1 MNKSEMITEL
11 EISMQQKDTLEVEL
25 LGRTRENRILK
36 NRLQELIDYGE
47 GLDVKMPGQWSLEE
61 QTTALRFMLKAAREE
76 VRVEG
81 NGKKIFDG
89 KDLPNLARLAF
100 TENEEQWREVRR
112 LERKVAELTK
122 HLDTLK
128 ENKGG
133 KINYFGSN
141 STVDHPDSAA
151 DVLKCSGG
159 KDSAR
164 MPDVNGERA
173 DESEVLNKSGK
184 HVVTSSKAKLK
195 KGRLCSE
202 SKSEFTLQ
210 NSDKLVDQLTG
221 EELCDL
227 QICLLDAGHELSQQ
241 EQLVVEEKTAKFNET
256 DTAGNTLS
264 NKEMWQ
270 PCQITLAGPSCGPTP
285 GAVVRYARKYE
296 GLSKIRV
303 EEDGGV
309 EGTDDRIDA
318 KDETPAVNFED
329 ELKSSLA
336 VRVRRRGGK

>member
-25 LGRTRENRILK
+25 LARTRENRILK

-76 VRVEG
+76 VMVEG
-81 NGKKIFDG
+81 KGKLNFDG

-133 KINYFGSN
+133 KVNYIGSN
-141 STVDHPDSAA
+141 STLNHPDSAA
-151 DVLKCSGG
+151 DVLKGSGG

-164 MPDVNGERA
+164 M
-173 DESEVLNKSGK
+173 SEKL
-184 HVVTSSKAKLK
+184 VVTSSKAKLK

-202 SKSEFTLQ
+202 SKSEFTLL
-210 NSDKLVDQLTG
+210 NSDKPVDQLTD
-221 EELCDL
+221 EEFCDL
-227 QICLLDAGHELSQQ
+227 QIRLLEAAHELNQQ
-241 EQLVVEEKTAKFNET
+241 EQLVVEEKTAKSNET
-256 DTAGNTLS
+256 DKSENMLS
-264 NKEMWQ
+264 NNEEMRQ
-270 PCQITLAGPSCGPTP
+270 SCQITLAGPSCGPTP
-285 GAVVRYARKYE
+285 GAVVRYARKCE

-309 EGTDDRIDA
+309 EVIDDRSDA
-318 KDETPAVNFED
+318 KDETPAANVEE

>member
-25 LGRTRENRILK
+25 LARTRENRILK

-76 VRVEG
+76 VMVEG
-81 NGKKIFDG
+81 KGKIIFDG

-122 HLDTLK
+122 HLDTLR
-128 ENKGG
+128 EERGG
-133 KINYFGSN
+133 KVNYFGSN
-141 STVDHPDSAA
+141 SNDTINYPASAA
-151 DVLKCSGG
+151 DVPKGSAG

-164 MPDVNGERA
+164 MIDVNGEREV
-173 DESEVLNKSGK
+173 ESDKSRK

-195 KGRLCSE
+195 KNSLCSD
-202 SKSEFTLQ
+202 SKSEYTLQ
-210 NSDKLVDQLTG
+210 NSGKPVDQLTD
-221 EELCDL
+221 EEFCDL
-227 QICLLDAGHELSQQ
+227 QIRSLEAAHELRQQ
-241 EQLVVEEKTAKFNET
+241 EQLVVEEVTSKFNET
-256 DTAGNTLS
+256 DTSENMLS
-264 NKEMWQ
+264 YKEEMGQ
-270 PCQITLAGPSCGPTP
+270 PCQINLTGPSCGPTP
-285 GAVVRYARKYE
+285 GAVGRYSRKYD
-296 GLSKIRV
+296 GVSKIRV

-309 EGTDDRIDA
+309 EVIDDRSDA
-318 KDETPAVNFED
+318 KDETPVANVEE
-329 ELKSSLA
+329 ELKSSVA
-336 VRVRRRGGK
+336 VRVRRRGGN